1 MRYHLFSTK
10 FDSIWLHGTFS
21 RRSIHRKDTVNSAGD
36 PHMDTWSSLWL
47 ALKWYFAKSSVS
59 ITGLFEKINDGPTI
73 ISPSSIS
80 NGFIKTVVYNVSS
93 NISMVLI
100 RHIESPMIV
109 DHGTYQRLF

>member
-36 PHMDTWSSLWL
+36 PHMDTWSLRWL
-47 ALKWYFAKSSVS
+47 ALKWYFAKSSVTT
-59 ITGLFEKINDGPTI
+59 TGLFERINDGPTI

-80 NGFIKTVVYNVSS
+80 NGFIRMVVYNVSFNTS
-93 NISMVLI
+93 TARI
-100 RHIESPMIV
+100 RHIESLTIV
-109 DHGTYQRLF
+109 DHG